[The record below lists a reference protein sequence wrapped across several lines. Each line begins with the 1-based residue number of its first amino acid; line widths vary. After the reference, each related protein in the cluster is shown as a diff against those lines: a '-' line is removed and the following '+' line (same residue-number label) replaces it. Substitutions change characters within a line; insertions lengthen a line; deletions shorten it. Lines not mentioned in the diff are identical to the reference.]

1 MKYLAI
7 LNPSAAKGAALKNKP
22 KIEKLLEE
30 YLPDHSLIVSAKPGD
45 PAILARK
52 AAEED
57 YDVVVAVGGD
67 GTSNEIINGL
77 MAAKMEG
84 KKIPKLAVIPA
95 GRGNDFAASM
105 GIPVKFEDAVKA
117 IAAGTTRSIDVGQ
130 VFGGDYPG
138 GKFFGNGL
146 GIGFDTIVGFEAA
159 KLPAFLSGIPGYL
172 IAAIKTI
179 FLYFKAP
186 TLKVRLDDET
196 FEQQC
201 LIISVMNGWRM
212 GTSFKM
218 TPLSKPDDGLFSLMI
233 VGQVSRI
240 GVIKLM
246 GRIMAGT
253 QEGHPFVRMPL
264 TGSIEI
270 TALKGSLP
278 VHADG
283 ETICEKGDYLRA
295 EILKNQIDLIIGG

>member
-1 MKYLAI
+1 MKYLVI
-7 LNPSAAKGAALKNKP
+7 LNPSAAKGAALKNKA
-22 KIEKLLEE
+22 KIEKLLED
-30 YLPDHSLIVSAKPGD
+30 YSLDYTLIVSAKPGD
-45 PAILARK
+45 PAALAYE
-52 AAEED
+52 AEEKE
-57 YDVVVAVGGD
+57 YDVVVAAGGD

-77 MAAKMEG
+77 MASKLEG
-84 KKIPKLAVIPA
+84 RKIPKLAVIPA

-105 GIPVKFEDAVKA
+105 GIPTEMEDAVKT
-117 IAAGTTRSIDVGQ
+117 ISAGKTRTIDVGQ

-138 GKFFGNGL
+138 GKFFGNGI

-159 KLPAFLSGIPGYL
+159 KLPSFLSGMPGYL

-179 FLYFKAP
+179 FLYIKAP
-186 TLKVRLDDET
+186 TLKVKIDNET
-196 FEQQC
+196 FEQKC

-212 GTSFKM
+212 GSSFKM

-233 VGQVSRI
+233 VDQISRT

-246 GRIMAGT
+246 AKIMAGT
-253 QEGHPFVRMPL
+253 QKGHPAVKMPL

-278 VHADG
+278 VHTDG
-283 ETICEKGDYLRA
+283 ETICEKGDYLSA
-295 EILKNQIDLIIGG
+295 KIFKKQIDLIVKN